1 MDENAVNRLLCSTT
15 NFLPGACRTGGRSV
29 SMLLQ
34 YKENKPER
42 TPVSLLRLC
51 RDDKRA
57 FRECPVHRVSAND
70 IDRIV
75 QNQIEIILNTPTML
89 AKLSLGD
96 IAPEVLRPEVSDL
109 RSVWANMFPAER
121 RKLARVLITKILV
134 FEDEIRLVF
143 HGQDIATA
151 LAERGINCEVENA
164 VSGQEYVL
172 TYGETKLLIE
182 TKI

>member
-1 MDENAVNRLLCSTT
+1 MNSC
-15 NFLPGACRTGGRSV
+15 
-29 SMLLQ
+29 
-34 YKENKPER
+34 NKDC
-42 TPVSLLRLC
+42 T
-51 RDDKRA
+51 
-57 FRECPVHRVSAND
+57 
-70 IDRIV
+70 
-75 QNQIEIILNTPTML
+75 
-89 AKLSLGD
+89 
-96 IAPEVLRPEVSDL
+96 
-109 RSVWANMFPAER
+109 VWANMFPAER

-172 TYGETKLLIE
+172 TCGETKLFIE